1 MAHFLAFFCGESLAA
16 AHSEISGGAL
26 RKQRKCTPNLVAVN
40 NNVGRSADKSQNIID
55 ICKNTTDIF
64 TNSIDIP
71 TNINDILSF
80 FGTQTEFDGH
90 GG

>member
-1 MAHFLAFFCGESLAA
+1 LAHFLAFFCCESLAA

-26 RKQRKCTPNLVAVN
+26 RKQRQRTLKAATVN
-40 NNVGRSADKSQNIID
+40 NNVGRSADKSQNITD

-71 TNINDILSF
+71 TNVNDILSF
-80 FGTQTEFDGH
+80 FGTQTVFDVN